1 MHRYFVMLACLL
13 LPLVAG
19 AQVGDQL
26 NYTYY
31 EVSVRPGALAPQIN
45 AQTPLRQDG
54 VYYAHTRWHVQWR
67 FRWTEGA
74 GGCRFTSVNVDLRT
88 EITLPRLNGASPQQA
103 ALFERF
109 MPALREH
116 ETGHHRI
123 AQEAARAIDARLRGM
138 PAMDTCPAL
147 EAQAN
152 REAERILERYREKER
167 QYDRDTGH
175 GKTQGAW
182 LEG

>member
-1 MHRYFVMLACLL
+1 MRRTLLTFACAL
-13 LPLVAG
+13 LPLAAV

-26 NYTYY
+26 SYTYY
-31 EVSVRPGALAPQIN
+31 EVNVRSGKLAPQIN
-45 AQTPLRQDG
+45 AQTPIRQDG
-54 VYYAHTRWHVQWR
+54 VHYARTQWNVSWR
-67 FRWTEGA
+67 FRWNEGP
-74 GGCRFTSVNVDLRT
+74 GGCRFTSVNVNLRT

-116 ETGHHRI
+116 ETGHHQI
-123 AQEAARAIDARLRGM
+123 AQEAARAIDAQLRGI

-152 REAERILERYREKER
+152 RDAQRILERYREKER

-182 LEG
+182 LND